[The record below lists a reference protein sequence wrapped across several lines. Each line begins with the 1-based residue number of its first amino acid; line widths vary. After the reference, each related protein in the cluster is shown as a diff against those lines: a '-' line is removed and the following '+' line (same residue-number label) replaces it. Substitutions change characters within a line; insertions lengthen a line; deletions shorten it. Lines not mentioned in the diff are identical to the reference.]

1 MQMAMQ
7 LVGAREGVIGI
18 KEKYHDIIAAL
29 ESQAPAGI
37 RVQAAARLLPRRRR
51 VHPRAHGHRAA

>member
-1 MQMAMQ
+1 MAME

-37 RVQAAARLLPRRRR
+37 RVQCRCRTATPPATSSSWCTWSPAA
-51 VHPRAHGHRAA
+51 